1 MNIILGRASS
11 TTLATLQLNSTSL
24 RGAKN
29 GTTTMS
35 LSQQMKLKSHSKKS
49 KKKKS
54 KKKKKKK
61 KKKKM
66 SKRTA
71 VTAVT
76 SSLFG
81 ASTDEF
87 DGWTATA
94 ELSAPMT
101 NASEKKKVNGT
112 TNSTG
117 SGVSKKG
124 LNATNTTAAAAASKM
139 KMNTTKVTRSGEFVL
154 FCMTKYS
161 TNLIL
166 LY

>member
-1 MNIILGRASS
+1 
-11 TTLATLQLNSTSL
+11 
-24 RGAKN
+24 
-29 GTTTMS
+29 MS

-49 KKKKS
+49 KKS
-54 KKKKKKK
+54 KKKKKK

-94 ELSAPMT
+94 ELSAPM
-101 NASEKKKVNGT
+101 VNGT
-112 TNSTG
+112 TNSTS

-154 FCMTKYS
+154 FCMTEYS
-161 TNLIL
+161 KFNSIIL
-166 LY
+166 NDISF

>member
-1 MNIILGRASS
+1 
-11 TTLATLQLNSTSL
+11 
-24 RGAKN
+24 
-29 GTTTMS
+29 
-35 LSQQMKLKSHSKKS
+35 MKLKSHSKKS

-54 KKKKKKK
+54 KKKKKK

-87 DGWTATA
+87 DGWTATP

-112 TNSTG
+112 TNSTS

-139 KMNTTKVTRSGEFVL
+139 KMNTTKVTRSGEFDL
-154 FCMTKYS
+154 FCMTEYS

>member
-11 TTLATLQLNSTSL
+11 TTRATLQLNSTSL

-61 KKKKM
+61 KKKM

-76 SSLFG
+76 ASLFG

-112 TNSTG
+112 TNSTS

-124 LNATNTTAAAAASKM
+124 LNATNTT
-139 KMNTTKVTRSGEFVL
+139 KVTRSGEFVY
-154 FCMTKYS
+154 FV
-161 TNLIL
+161 
-166 LY
+166 